1 LVDWAIGPLGDWVIE
16 GIIHTKEVLLMK
28 KYDIDFGDEFDSEFK
43 VSDEKGT
50 YKVYKDFTT
59 LECWKLARKVKLFF
73 YEKVIPKLPKEEI
86 YKLGGQIRDAAIS
99 ATANIAEGYGRF
111 HYKESIQFYRISRGS
126 QFELKDHLIS
136 CNDLKFID
144 NSLLKEGLALLESS
158 IKSLNG
164 YIRFVQNLI
173 K

>member
-1 LVDWAIGPLGDWVIE
+1 ME
-16 GIIHTKEVLLMK
+16 
-28 KYDIDFGDEFDSEFK
+28 KYEIDFEGEFSSEWK
-43 VSDEKGT
+43 VSDEIGT

-59 LECWKLARKVKLFF
+59 LECWQLARKVKLFF
-73 YEKVIPKLPKEEI
+73 YEKIIPKLPKEEK
-86 YKLGGQIRDAAIS
+86 YRLGNQIRDAAIS

-136 CNDLKFID
+136 CFDLKFID
-144 NSLLKEGLALLESS
+144 NSLLKEGWALLESS

-164 YIRFVQNLI
+164 YIRFVQNLL

>member
-1 LVDWAIGPLGDWVIE
+1 
-16 GIIHTKEVLLMK
+16 MK
-28 KYDIDFGDEFDSEFK
+28 KYDLDLGEEFDSEYK
-43 VSDEKGT
+43 ISDEIGT
-50 YKVYKDFTT
+50 YKAYKDFTT

-73 YEKVIPKLPKEEI
+73 YEKIIPKLPQEEK
-86 YKLGGQIRDAAIS
+86 YNLGNQIRVAAIS

-111 HYKESIQFYRISRGS
+111 HYKESIHFYRISRGS

-136 CNDLKFID
+136 CFDLKFIE
-144 NSLLKEGLALLESS
+144 NSLLNEGFALLESS
-158 IKSLNG
+158 VKSLNG

>member
-1 LVDWAIGPLGDWVIE
+1 MRKGED
-16 GIIHTKEVLLMK
+16 
-28 KYDIDFGDEFDSEFK
+28 DFEDEFNSEFR
-43 VSDEKGT
+43 VSDEIGT

-86 YKLGGQIRDAAIS
+86 LGGQMRNAAIS

-126 QFELKDHLIS
+126 QFEVKDHLIS
-136 CNDLKFID
+136 CFDLKFID
-144 NSLLKEGLALLESS
+144 NSLLKEGFTLLESS
-158 IKSLNG
+158 VKSLNG

>member
-1 LVDWAIGPLGDWVIE
+1 MNE
-16 GIIHTKEVLLMK
+16 FE
-28 KYDIDFGDEFDSEFK
+28 DEFEF
-43 VSDEKGT
+43 E
-50 YKVYKDFTT
+50 Y
-59 LECWKLARKVKLFF
+59 
-73 YEKVIPKLPKEEI
+73 KEEK

-99 ATANIAEGYGRF
+99 STSNIAEGYGRF
-111 HYKESIQFYRISRGS
+111 HYRESIQFYRISRGS

-136 CNDLKFID
+136 CFDLKYID
-144 NSLLKEGLALLESS
+144 DLFLKEGLTLLESS

>member
-1 LVDWAIGPLGDWVIE
+1 ME
-16 GIIHTKEVLLMK
+16 
-28 KYDIDFGDEFDSEFK
+28 KYEIDFGDEFGSELK

-59 LECWKLARKVKLFF
+59 LDCWKLARKVKLFF
-73 YEKVIPKLPKEEI
+73 YEIIIPKLPQEEK
-86 YKLGGQIRDAAIS
+86 YKLGNQIRDAAIS

-136 CNDLKFID
+136 CFDLKFV
-144 NSLLKEGLALLESS
+144 NSSLLKEGLALLDSS
-158 IKSLNG
+158 MKSLNG
-164 YIRFVQNLI
+164 YIRYVQNLI